1 MIKSSKTLAANVP
14 WMDIA
19 MGEIGTAEIKGAEH
33 SDRVVEYHQSVSLR
47 ASDDETPWCSSF
59 ANFCLKQAGVEGTD
73 SAAALSFRK
82 WGQHV
87 KASELLYGDVCVI
100 DRGAGKGHVGF
111 FVGFDRSGRVLLLGG
126 NQDDEVNTTAFPLDA
141 FAHFRRPR
149 KLGDTAT
156 AKIAVGGGIAATV
169 VPTIIN
175 ASTGGASAAVQACSD
190 AVQSVTEAAR
200 ASGDLAIDEGTTA
213 AIVGVVDA
221 IAPGYGEIARLA
233 IVIGTTGLILFN
245 RFKDLR
251 NRGI

>member
-1 MIKSSKTLAANVP
+1 MIKSSKTRAANVP

-33 SDRVVEYHQSVSLR
+33 SDRVVEYHQSVTLR

-82 WGQHV
+82 WGQPV
-87 KASELLYGDVCVI
+87 KATELRYGDVCVI

-149 KLGDTAT
+149 KLGDTTT

-169 VPTIIN
+169 APTIIN
-175 ASTGGASAAVQACSD
+175 TITGGASAAARAGSD

-200 ASGDLAIDEGTTA
+200 ASGDLALDDVTTS
-213 AIVGVVDA
+213 AIVSVVDA
-221 IAPGYGEIARLA
+221 IAPGYGEIVRLA